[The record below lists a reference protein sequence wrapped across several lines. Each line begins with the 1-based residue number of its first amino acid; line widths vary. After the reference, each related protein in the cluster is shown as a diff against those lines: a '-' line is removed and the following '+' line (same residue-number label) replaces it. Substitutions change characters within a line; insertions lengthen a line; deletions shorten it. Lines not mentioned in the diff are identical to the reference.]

1 MHVDNAPM
9 LAPHPVTKGDKRRKS
24 FYDLKR
30 KFLRDW
36 QLHLMILIPV
46 AYLLIFNY
54 GPMYG
59 IQIAFKDYR
68 TRDGIWGSEFFGLK
82 WFEKFFNYYRVGD
95 IIWNTISLSLY
106 SIVAGFP
113 IPVFLA
119 LLLNTVEHKRFKKTV
134 QTVSY
139 MPHFISVTIMVGIL
153 NMVFSP
159 VNGLY
164 GNLFRLFG
172 GSGFPEDIRA
182 TEAAFPHLYTWSG
195 IWASVGWSTIIYTA
209 ALSAVSPEL
218 HEAAQL
224 DGASRWKRVLNVDLP
239 TIMPTVAINL
249 ILRMGDILSVG
260 FEKVYMMQTA
270 LNINAS
276 EVISTYVYSAGMG
289 SPRDYSYGTA
299 VGLFN
304 SLVSLGLVLLTNWIC
319 KVLTDRE
326 VSIF

>member
-1 MHVDNAPM
+1 MKSNNAPM
-9 LAPHPVTKGDKRRKS
+9 LAPNPVTKGEKFRSSLYLFK
-24 FYDLKR
+24 K

-46 AYLLIFNY
+46 LYLLIFNY

-68 TRDGIWGSEFFGLK
+68 TKLGIWGSEFVGLK
-82 WFEKFFNYYRVGD
+82 WFLKFFRYYRVGD

-106 SIVAGFP
+106 SIIVGFP

-119 LLLNTVEHKRFKKTV
+119 LLLNTVENKRFKKTV

-139 MPHFISVTIMVGIL
+139 MPHFISTAILVGIL

-164 GNLFRLFG
+164 GNIFRLFG
-172 GSGFPEDIRA
+172 NGGFPVDFRGTA
-182 TEAAFPHLYTWSG
+182 DAFPHLYTWSG
-195 IWASVGWSTIIYTA
+195 IWQNVGWSTIIYTA

-224 DGASRWKRVLNVDLP
+224 DGASRWKRIFHVDLP

-249 ILRMGDILSVG
+249 ILRMGDILSIG
-260 FEKVYMMQTA
+260 FEKVYMMQTN
-270 LNINAS
+270 LNISAS
-276 EVISTYVYSAGMG
+276 EVISTYVYASGMA

>member
-1 MHVDNAPM
+1 MKSNNAPM
-9 LAPHPVTKGDKRRKS
+9 LTPNPVTKGDKLHGFS
-24 FYDLKR
+24 YNLK
-30 KFLRDW
+30 KNFLRDW

-46 AYLLIFNY
+46 LYLLIFNY

-68 TRDGIWGSEFFGLK
+68 TKLGIWGSEFVGLK
-82 WFEKFFNYYRVGD
+82 WFEKFFRYYRVGD

-106 SIVAGFP
+106 SIIVGFP

-119 LLLNTVEHKRFKKTV
+119 LVLNTVENKRFKKTV

-139 MPHFISVTIMVGIL
+139 MPHFISTAILVGIL

-164 GNLFRLFG
+164 GNIFRLFG
-172 GSGFPEDIRA
+172 NEGFPTDFRGTA
-182 TEAAFPHLYTWSG
+182 DAFPHLYTWSG
-195 IWASVGWSTIIYTA
+195 IWQGVGWSTIIYTA
-209 ALSAVSPEL
+209 ALSSVSPEL

-224 DGASRWKRVLNVDLP
+224 DGASRWKRIFHVDLP

-249 ILRMGDILSVG
+249 ILRMGDILSIG
-260 FEKVYMMQTA
+260 FEKVYMMQTS
-270 LNINAS
+270 LNISKS
-276 EVISTYVYSAGMG
+276 EVISTYVYASGMS

>member
-1 MHVDNAPM
+1 MKQSNAPA
-9 LAPHPVTKGDKRRKS
+9 LLPQPVTRGDKFRSGMYNFK
-24 FYDLKR
+24 KN
-30 KFLRDW
+30 FLRDW

-46 AYLLIFNY
+46 LYLLIFNY

-68 TRDGIWGSEFFGLK
+68 TRAGIWGSEFVGFK
-82 WFEKFFNYYRVGD
+82 WFEKFFSYYRVGD
-95 IIWNTISLSLY
+95 IIWNTVSLSLY
-106 SIVAGFP
+106 SIIVGFP
-113 IPVFLA
+113 IPVLLA
-119 LLLNTVEHKRFKKTV
+119 LVLNTVEHKKFKKTV
-134 QTVSY
+134 QTISY
-139 MPHFISVTIMVGIL
+139 MPHFISVTILVGIL

-164 GNLFRLFG
+164 GNIFRLFG
-172 GSGFPEDIRA
+172 GEGFPVDFRA
-182 TEAAFPHLYTWSG
+182 TEGAFPHLYTWSG
-195 IWASVGWSTIIYTA
+195 IWQNVGWSTIIYTA

-224 DGASRWKRVLNVDLP
+224 DGASRWKRVLHVDLP

-249 ILRMGDILSVG
+249 ILRMGDILSIG
-260 FEKVYMMQTA
+260 FEKVYLMQTT
-270 LNINAS
+270 LNINRS
-276 EVISTYVYSAGMG
+276 EVISTYVYSVGMA

-304 SLVSLGLVLLTNWIC
+304 SLVSLGMVLLTNWIC
-319 KVLTDRE
+319 KLLTDRE